1 MTMNELRLLVVDDEP
16 GLRFGV
22 QRTLRTCRFTPEGFD
37 EEIGFD
43 IDVAADG
50 REALAKIQ
58 AARPDI
64 LILDHK
70 LPDMTGLDIL
80 TRLAEQKSGILTIM
94 ITAYASLDIAIS
106 ATKNGAFDFLAKP
119 FTPNELR
126 YTIQKAAKQIFLQRK
141 ALKLAEE
148 RRQMRFQFIS
158 VLAHELKSPLN
169 AVEGY
174 LNLMEQHTLGDRVA
188 DYDDMVGRSLD
199 RLQGMRKMIL
209 DLLDLTRIESGQKNR
224 DIREV
229 DVVAVIRRCLEGV
242 LPDAGRRGIRVD
254 LDAPAALP
262 MWADTGELEIIG
274 NNFLSNAV
282 KYNRDDGRVTVRLE
296 AADGVV
302 RLTVTDTGIG
312 MSPEEQAKLF
322 GEFVRIKNE
331 KTRHIPGSGL
341 GLSIV
346 KKLVSFYDGRI
357 DVDSTPDVG
366 TTFCIEL
373 QNRPPADPE

>member
-1 MTMNELRLLVVDDEP
+1 M
-16 GLRFGV
+16 
-22 QRTLRTCRFTPEGFD
+22 
-37 EEIGFD
+37 I
-43 IDVAADG
+43 
-50 REALAKIQ
+50 
-58 AARPDI
+58 ARPDI

-94 ITAYASLDIAIS
+94 ISAYASLDIAIS

-174 LNLMEQHTLGDRVA
+174 LNLMEQHVMGDRLA

-199 RLQGMRKMIL
+199 RLQGMRKMIM

-229 DVVAVIRRCLEGV
+229 DVVAVIRRCRESV
-242 LPDAGRRGIRVD
+242 LPDAEKRGIHIN
-254 LDAPAALP
+254 LEGPEALP
-262 MWADTGELEIIG
+262 LWADAGELEIIG

-282 KYNRDDGRVTVRLE
+282 KYNRDHGRVTVSL
-296 AADGVV
+296 AAEDGVV
-302 RLTVTDTGIG
+302 RLIVADTGIG

-322 GEFVRIKNE
+322 GEFVRIKND
-331 KTRHIPGSGL
+331 KTRNIPGSGL

-346 KKLVSFYDGRI
+346 RKLVSFYDGR
-357 DVDSTPDVG
+357 VQVESTPDVG
-366 TTFCIEL
+366 TTFHIEL
-373 QNRPPADPE
+373 QNRPPDEQE

>member
-1 MTMNELRLLVVDDEP
+1 MNELRLLVVDDEP